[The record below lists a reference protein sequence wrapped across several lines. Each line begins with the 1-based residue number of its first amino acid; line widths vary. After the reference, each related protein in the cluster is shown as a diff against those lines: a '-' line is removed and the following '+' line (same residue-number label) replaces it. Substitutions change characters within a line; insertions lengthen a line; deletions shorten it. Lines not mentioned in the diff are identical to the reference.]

1 VTLTIPEVPV
11 GRAAEVPVRDT
22 PNVAGHGTN
31 LALDE
36 EVEVDTMDSHAA
48 GRIAE
53 TADAVD
59 MVVTQVRAVGGALR
73 DTDVPDRL
81 IVEEPLS
88 IRLDDT
94 LVTTTMRTP
103 GHDDELAV
111 GFCFTEGLLHG
122 EPVVGVG
129 DPFADGRN
137 TVTVRTDHRAPA
149 PTPRLGTTSSSCGW
163 CGSEQLEAL
172 VARLD
177 PLESA
182 TTMDRAVLMEVAAKM
197 RSHQELFGAT
207 GAAHCAA
214 AFDDEAN
221 ILVLREDVGRH
232 NAVDKVVGRLHL
244 DGRTTVSPDW
254 GLFVSGRASIE
265 MVQKAWA
272 AGFGTLIA
280 VSAPTALAVD
290 AARQARMMLAG
301 FVRETGFNIY
311 SPAP

>member
-1 VTLTIPEVPV
+1 
-11 GRAAEVPVRDT
+11 
-22 PNVAGHGTN
+22 
-31 LALDE
+31 
-36 EVEVDTMDSHAA
+36 MDSHAT

-59 MVVTQVRAVGGALR
+59 TVVTQVRAVGGALH
-73 DTDVPDRL
+73 DTDVADRL

-103 GHDDELAV
+103 GHDAELAV

-122 EPVVGVG
+122 QPVVGVG
-129 DPFADGRN
+129 EPFADGRN
-137 TVTVRTDHRAPA
+137 TVTVRTDHRAPV

-163 CGSEQLEAL
+163 CGNEQLEAL
-172 VARLD
+172 VARL
-177 PLESA
+177 ERVASA
-182 TTMDRAVLMEVAAKM
+182 TAIDRAVVMEVAATM

-214 AFDDEAN
+214 AFDDDAN
-221 ILVLREDVGRH
+221 IVVIREDVGRH

-244 DGRTTVSPDW
+244 DGRTPVSGDW

-280 VSAPTALAVD
+280 VSAPTALAVE
-290 AARQARMMLAG
+290 AARRAGMTLAG
-301 FVRETGFNIY
+301 FVRAGGFNVY

>member
-1 VTLTIPEVPV
+1 M
-11 GRAAEVPVRDT
+11 RS
-22 PNVAGHGTN
+22 
-31 LALDE
+31 LAFDE
-36 EVEVDTMDSHAA
+36 EIEVATMDNHTA
-48 GRIAE
+48 GRIVE
-53 TADAVD
+53 TAEVVD
-59 MVVTQVRAVGGALR
+59 VVVTQVRAGDGALH
-73 DTDVPDRL
+73 DTDASDRL

-103 GHDDELAV
+103 GHDGELAV

-122 EPVVGVG
+122 ETVVMVG

-137 TVTVRTDHRAPA
+137 IVTVGTDRRAPA

-172 VARLD
+172 VARLA
-177 PLESA
+177 PVQTA
-182 TTMDRAVLMEVAAKM
+182 TAIDRATLMKVAEKV
-197 RSHQELFGAT
+197 RSHQELFDVT

-214 AFDDEAN
+214 AFDSEAD
-221 ILVLREDVGRH
+221 IVVLREDVGRH
-232 NAVDKVVGRLHL
+232 NAVDKVVGTLHL
-244 DGRTTVSPDW
+244 DGRTPVPPDW

-290 AARQARMMLAG
+290 AARRAGITLAG
-301 FVRETGFNIY
+301 FVRPTGFNIY

>member
-1 VTLTIPEVPV
+1 VS
-11 GRAAEVPVRDT
+11 VRS
-22 PNVAGHGTN
+22 

-36 EVEVDTMDSHAA
+36 EVEDDTMDSHAA

-53 TADAVD
+53 TVDAVD
-59 MVVTQVRAVGGALR
+59 MVVTQVRAVGGVLY

-103 GHDDELAV
+103 GHDAELAV

-129 DPFADGRN
+129 EPFADGRN
-137 TVTVRTDHRAPA
+137 TVTVRTDRRAPV

-163 CGSEQLEAL
+163 CGNEQLEAL
-172 VARLD
+172 VARLR
-177 PLESA
+177 PVESA
-182 TTMDRAVLMEVAAKM
+182 TAIDRAVLMEVAATM
-197 RSHQELFGAT
+197 RSHQDLFGAT

-214 AFDDEAN
+214 AFDGDAN

-232 NAVDKVVGRLHL
+232 NAVDKVIGRLHL
-244 DGRTTVSPDW
+244 DGRTTVPPEW

-290 AARQARMMLAG
+290 AARQAGMTLAG
-301 FVRETGFNIY
+301 FVRATGFNVY
-311 SPAP
+311 APSP

>member
-1 VTLTIPEVPV
+1 
-11 GRAAEVPVRDT
+11 
-22 PNVAGHGTN
+22 
-31 LALDE
+31 
-36 EVEVDTMDSHAA
+36 MDSHAT
-48 GRIAE
+48 GWIAE

-59 MVVTQVRAVGGALR
+59 VVVTQVRAIGAALH

-103 GHDDELAV
+103 GHDVELAV

-122 EPVVGVG
+122 QPVVAVG
-129 DPFADGRN
+129 DPFPDGRN
-137 TVTVRTDHRAPA
+137 TVTVLTDHRAPV
-149 PTPRLGTTSSSCGW
+149 PMPRLGTTSSSCGW

-172 VARLD
+172 VARLE
-177 PLESA
+177 PFESA
-182 TTMDRAVLMEVAAKM
+182 TAIDRAALMEVAEKV
-197 RSHQELFGAT
+197 RSQQELFGAT

-244 DGRTTVSPDW
+244 DGRTTVPPGW

-290 AARQARMMLAG
+290 AARRAGMTLAG
-301 FVRETGFNIY
+301 FVRATSLNIY
-311 SPAP
+311 APAP

>member
-1 VTLTIPEVPV
+1 
-11 GRAAEVPVRDT
+11 
-22 PNVAGHGTN
+22 
-31 LALDE
+31 
-36 EVEVDTMDSHAA
+36 MDSHAA

-53 TADAVD
+53 TSDAVD
-59 MVVTQVRAVGGALR
+59 VVVTQVRAVGGALH

-88 IRLDDT
+88 VRLDDT

-122 EPVVGVG
+122 EPVVAVG

-137 TVTVRTDHRAPA
+137 TVTVLTDHRAPV

-163 CGSEQLEAL
+163 CGNEQLEAL
-172 VARLD
+172 VARLE
-177 PLESA
+177 PVGSA
-182 TTMDRAVLMEVAAKM
+182 MAIDRAVLMGVAAKM
-197 RSHQELFGAT
+197 RSQQDLFGAT

-221 ILVLREDVGRH
+221 IVVLREDVGRH

-244 DGRTTVSPDW
+244 DGRTTVPPGW

-290 AARQARMMLAG
+290 AARQAGMTLAG
-301 FVRETGFNIY
+301 FVRATGFNLY

>member
-1 VTLTIPEVPV
+1 M
-11 GRAAEVPVRDT
+11 RS
-22 PNVAGHGTN
+22 

-36 EVEVDTMDSHAA
+36 GVEIAIMNSDST

-59 MVVTQVRAVGGALR
+59 VMVTQVRAIGGALH
-73 DTDVPDRL
+73 DTDAPDRL

-103 GHDDELAV
+103 GHDHELAV

-122 EPVVGVG
+122 EPVVSVG

-137 TVTVRTDHRAPA
+137 TVTVLTDHRAPV

-172 VARLD
+172 VARLA
-177 PLESA
+177 PVGTA
-182 TTMDRAVLMEVAAKM
+182 TVDRAVLIEVAAKM
-197 RSHQELFGAT
+197 RSQQELFGAT

-221 ILVLREDVGRH
+221 IRVLREDVGRH

-244 DGRTTVSPDW
+244 DGRTTVPADW

-290 AARQARMMLAG
+290 AARRAGMTLAG
-301 FVRETGFNIY
+301 FVRAGGFNIY

>member
-1 VTLTIPEVPV
+1 VPL
-11 GRAAEVPVRDT
+11 RS
-22 PNVAGHGTN
+22 

-36 EVEVDTMDSHAA
+36 EVEVATMDSHAV

-59 MVVTQVRAVGGALR
+59 TVVTQVRAVGGALH
-73 DTDVPDRL
+73 DTDVADRL

-103 GHDDELAV
+103 GHDAELAV

-122 EPVVGVG
+122 QPVVGVG
-129 DPFADGRN
+129 EPFADGRN
-137 TVTVRTDHRAPA
+137 TVTVRTDHRAPV

-163 CGSEQLEAL
+163 CGNEQLEAL
-172 VARLD
+172 VARL
-177 PLESA
+177 ERVASA
-182 TTMDRAVLMEVAAKM
+182 TAIDRAVVMEVAAKM

-214 AFDDEAN
+214 AFDDDAN
-221 ILVLREDVGRH
+221 IVVIREDVGRH

-244 DGRTTVSPDW
+244 DGRTPVSGDW

-280 VSAPTALAVD
+280 VSAPTALAVE
-290 AARQARMMLAG
+290 AARRAGMTLAG
-301 FVRETGFNIY
+301 FVRAGGFNVY